1 MFCVG
6 VGVDDQLDTLSKHLC
21 CWLDVDWC
29 LALSDTILFY
39 RRHHPV
45 TKFYY
50 STDNA
55 HSFQSYQ
62 LVKNRQQVSLFN
74 VSNFLNWG

>member
-6 VGVDDQLDTLSKHLC
+6 VRVDDQLDTLSIHLC

-29 LALSDTILFY
+29 LALSDTILFH
-39 RRHHPV
+39 RRHHAV

-55 HSFQSYQ
+55 NSFQSYQ
-62 LVKNRQQVSLFN
+62 LDKNRQQVSLFN
-74 VSNFLNWG
+74 VSSTS